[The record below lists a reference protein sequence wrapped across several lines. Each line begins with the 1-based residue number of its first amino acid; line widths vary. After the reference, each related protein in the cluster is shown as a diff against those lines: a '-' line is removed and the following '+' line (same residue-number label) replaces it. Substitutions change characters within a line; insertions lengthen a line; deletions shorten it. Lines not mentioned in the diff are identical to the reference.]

1 MDFIQI
7 KIEKDCS
14 IAKYIRIIRKF
25 ADWNDKAANR

>member
-25 ADWNDKAANR
+25 DNSCRLER